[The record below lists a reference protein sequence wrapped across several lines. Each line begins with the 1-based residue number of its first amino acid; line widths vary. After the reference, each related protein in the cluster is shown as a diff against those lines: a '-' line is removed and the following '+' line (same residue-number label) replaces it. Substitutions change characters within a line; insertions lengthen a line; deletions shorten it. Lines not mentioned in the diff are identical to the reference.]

1 MQEAEVYLFDVFAV
15 VIRLARDT
23 CKLSLNE
30 HLLLI
35 VVIRLYHFVFKL
47 IT

>member
-15 VIRLARDT
+15 VIRMARDT

-30 HLLLI
+30 HLLI